1 MPRAVRANESVSV
14 SARPGPAVRA
24 VCSVLVLLLALAGC
38 GVSRE
43 DAPRALAAGQVPFSL
58 ASEAPQPQFGLG
70 QVGLYFVRDGKVT
83 LAIREVTDSTPTSE
97 LIQLL
102 LEGPLPSE
110 QTLGYT
116 TELVG
121 VRLAGVAAPEPAAE
135 GATEMPQ
142 GVAVVSLES
151 VDKKL
156 TPTAVA
162 QIVATLA
169 PNRASGVR
177 FELDGTKL
185 QVPRGTESEL
195 DATPL
200 DRADVSSLLADAA
213 LATPSPVASGQGA
226 LPAVGSAA
234 PIGPGVPVPSL
245 TS

>member
-1 MPRAVRANESVSV
+1 MSEIRVRG
-14 SARPGPAVRA
+14 GPAVRA
-24 VCSVLVLLLALAGC
+24 VCAVLVLLLALAGC

-43 DAPRALAAGQVPFSL
+43 DSPRALAAGQVPFSL
-58 ASEAPQPQFGLG
+58 ASEAPQPQSGLG

-83 LAIREVTDSTPTSE
+83 LAIREVTNSTPTSE

-102 LEGPLPSE
+102 FQGPLPSE

-121 VRLAGVAAPEPAAE
+121 VRLAGVTAPAPAAE

-177 FELDGTKL
+177 FELDGTEL

-195 DATPL
+195 DETPL
-200 DRADVSSLLADAA
+200 DRADVANLLADAA
-213 LATPSPVASGQGA
+213 LATPAPMASGPGA
-226 LPAVGSAA
+226 SPTGAGR
-234 PIGPGVPVPSL
+234 IGPGVPAPSP